1 MTASSLLLA
10 LAVTALIGGVAT
22 AWLWLVQQ
30 PRTEREEGLRLLSAM
45 RWREFSRLVVA
56 ALHSR
61 GFEPEAIEDAAERG
75 QDSVIHLRR
84 DGKEWLLACK
94 QGLNYRITPANVSDM
109 TDAVRFHGAAGG
121 VVATPGVTEPAARKV
136 AARVDL
142 IDGDTLWPMVQAQ
155 LAPGVRDELAGK
167 ARQAATRHV
176 AIAWAGALAL
186 GLAGAAV
193 MPKGDTTNDAPAIA
207 ATSTTAAPDPAAS
220 AASATA
226 TTTATT
232 PVHAAAPISEGEQR
246 DEVIRMVS
254 TLPGVE
260 RAMWSTRS
268 TLLVYLID
276 ENANPVRGICDVM
289 QKYESLRT
297 SRLHLQ
303 PPTGAARPSRF
314 LQCATY

>member
-1 MTASSLLLA
+1 MTVSSMLLA
-10 LAVTALIGGVAT
+10 LALTALIGGAAT

-30 PRTEREEGLRLLSAM
+30 PRTERDEGLKLLAAM
-45 RWREFSRLVVA
+45 RWREFSRLVVD
-56 ALHSR
+56 ALRSR
-61 GFEPEAIEDAAERG
+61 GFEPETIEDAAERG

-94 QGLNYRITPANVSDM
+94 QGLNYRITPAIVSDM

-121 VVATPGVTEPAARKV
+121 VVASPGVTEPAARKV

-142 IDGDTLWPMVQAQ
+142 VDGETLWPMVQTH
-155 LAPGVRDELAGK
+155 LASGVRNELASK
-167 ARQAATRHV
+167 ARQVATRHV

-186 GLAGAAV
+186 GLAAAVV
-193 MPKGDTTNDAPAIA
+193 MPKGETANGASAIA
-207 ATSTTAAPDPAAS
+207 ATTAVPGS
-220 AASATA
+220 AANSAPATAMATA
-226 TTTATT
+226 TA
-232 PVHAAAPISEGEQR
+232 PAQVPAAPVSEGEQR
-246 DEVIRMVS
+246 DEVIRMVT

-268 TLLVYLID
+268 TLLVYLVD
-276 ENANPVRGICDVM
+276 ENADPVRGICEVM

-314 LQCATY
+314 LQCTTF

>member
-193 MPKGDTTNDAPAIA
+193 MPKGETANDAPAIA
-207 ATSTTAAPDPAAS
+207 AATTTAATTAAPGPAAN
-220 AASATA
+220 AA
-226 TTTATT
+226 TTTVAT

-276 ENANPVRGICDVM
+276 EDANPVRGICDVM
-289 QKYESLRT
+289 EKYESLRT

-303 PPTGAARPSRF
+303 PPAGAARPSRF

>member
-94 QGLNYRITPANVSDM
+94 QGLNYRITPAIVSDM

-121 VVATPGVTEPAARKV
+121 VVASPGVTEPAARKV

-142 IDGDTLWPMVQAQ
+142 VDGDALWPMVHTQ
-155 LAPGVRDELAGK
+155 LAPGVRNELATQ
-167 ARQAATRHV
+167 ARQAATRHI

-186 GLAGAAV
+186 GLAGAVV
-193 MPKGDTTNDAPAIA
+193 MPKGETANDASVIA
-207 ATSTTAAPDPAAS
+207 ATPAALGS
-220 AASATA
+220 AA
-226 TTTATT
+226 
-232 PVHAAAPISEGEQR
+232 
-246 DEVIRMVS
+246 
-254 TLPGVE
+254 
-260 RAMWSTRS
+260 
-268 TLLVYLID
+268 
-276 ENANPVRGICDVM
+276 NAG
-289 QKYESLRT
+289 
-297 SRLHLQ
+297 
-303 PPTGAARPSRF
+303 
-314 LQCATY
+314 